1 MEKIPIKK
9 NYSSQGSFHL
19 PQNRRKITEGKAFFF
34 FFIKTCLASVRTRR
48 MTVMIPTRCKDKKT
62 WDNEVTKWKDFPGS
76 CVILCFQG
84 QEFSGLIFPG
94 NASTLPHWPKLS
106 EKLQL

>member
-34 FFIKTCLASVRTRR
+34 FY
-48 MTVMIPTRCKDKKT
+48 KDM
-62 WDNEVTKWKDFPGS
+62 
-76 CVILCFQG
+76 
-84 QEFSGLIFPG
+84 
-94 NASTLPHWPKLS
+94 LS
-106 EKLQL
+106 FCEDTENDSDDSYKM